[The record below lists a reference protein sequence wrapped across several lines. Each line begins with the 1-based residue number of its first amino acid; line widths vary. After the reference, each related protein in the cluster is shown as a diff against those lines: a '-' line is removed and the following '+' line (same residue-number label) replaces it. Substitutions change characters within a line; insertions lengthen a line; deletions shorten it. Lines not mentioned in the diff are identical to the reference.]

1 MMQYPN
7 KRKVN
12 IKTFTGTDCEE
23 IDKEI
28 NEFREQNETIAI
40 NTNFAFD
47 NKNIAHYHYV
57 VFYYKKE

>member
-7 KRKVN
+7 KKKVN
-12 IKTFTGTDCEE
+12 IKTFLETDKEKL
-23 IDKEI
+23 DKEI
-28 NEFREQNETIAI
+28 NEFRENFETIAI

-47 NKNIAHYHYV
+47 NKNQIYYHYV